1 MRISDWSSDVCS
13 SDLILEKVALIRR
26 TGISCVPVDPLHEPR
41 MTQFAR
47 EGVRYTA
54 QAFQQMLAS
63 RRRVILLA
71 TLREMEA
78 TLTDAAI
85 AMFGALMGRA
95 HLRARKRL
103 EQGIAIS
110 GREGRR
116 SEERRVGNECVS
128 TCRSRWS
135 PYHYKKKTKSTT
147 YLDEKSVKNT
157 KIQTSA
163 ETK

>member
-1 MRISDWSSDVCS
+1 MRISDWSSDLCS
-13 SDLILEKVALIRR
+13 SDLPQPRVASASLAEILEKVALIRR

-54 QAFQQMLAS
+54 QAFQQMRAS

-95 HLRARKRL
+95 HLRARK
-103 EQGIAIS
+103 
-110 GREGRR
+110 
-116 SEERRVGNECVS
+116 
-128 TCRSRWS
+128 
-135 PYHYKKKTKSTT
+135 
-147 YLDEKSVKNT
+147 
-157 KIQTSA
+157 
-163 ETK
+163 